1 VVTFALVPDH
11 RVSTRPPRRWV
22 RALLLAL
29 GLGLVGYFVWSTG
42 PANVAAA
49 LAEAGPWLPLLAL
62 IEGLLVLTDVRA
74 IAALL
79 GPAAADVPMRSW
91 FRSCALSYTCL
102 ALMPAGRTASEAARA
117 TVLAPHVG
125 SPRAVTA
132 GAQLQAAALL
142 ADAMISVLCAAVL
155 APFAERAKGL
165 PLMLVANAVVVG
177 VGGGALLVLARN
189 ERVATAVG
197 KRFPRLVAGLAA
209 GEGRPHTWGVKA
221 CLWSFAG
228 RVIQVLEFGVAVLAV
243 GGILSLPSATAAFG
257 VHAVSATIG
266 VAVPNQLGIAD
277 GAYVLYADILGFAA
291 FPARALAAM
300 LAVRVT
306 QVALALFGMLVPA
319 LLRATAA
326 PDSSSSRL

>member
-1 VVTFALVPDH
+1 
-11 RVSTRPPRRWV
+11 
-22 RALLLAL
+22 LLLAL

-49 LAEAGPWLPLLAL
+49 LGDAGPWLPLLAL
-62 IEGLLVLTDVRA
+62 LEGLLVLTDVGA

-79 GPAAADVPMRSW
+79 GPAAAGVPIRSW
-91 FRSCALSYTCL
+91 LRSSALSYTCL

-117 TVLAPHVG
+117 AVFSPHVG
-125 SPRAVTA
+125 TPRAVTA
-132 GAQLQAAALL
+132 GAQLQAAALV
-142 ADAMISVLCAAVL
+142 ADALISVLCAAVL
-155 APFAERAKGL
+155 VPFAARARGL
-165 PLMLVANAVVVG
+165 PALLIGNAVVVG
-177 VGGGALLVLARN
+177 VGGCALLLLAHN
-189 ERVATAVG
+189 ERVARAVG
-197 KRFPRLVAGLAA
+197 RRFPRLVAGLAA

-228 RVIQVLEFGVAVLAV
+228 RVIQVLEFGVAVVAV
-243 GGILSLPSATAAFG
+243 GGLLSLPSATAAFG

-277 GAYVLYADILGFAA
+277 GAYVLYADILGFGA

-306 QVALALFGMLVPA
+306 QVALALLGMLVPA
-319 LLRATAA
+319 LLRGTPA
-326 PDSSSSRL
+326 PDASSSPP